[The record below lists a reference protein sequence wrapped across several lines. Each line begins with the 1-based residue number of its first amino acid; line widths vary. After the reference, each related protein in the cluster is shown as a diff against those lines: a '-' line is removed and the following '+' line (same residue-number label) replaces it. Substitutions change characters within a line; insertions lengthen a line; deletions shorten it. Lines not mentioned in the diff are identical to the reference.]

1 MPNNEFHNTAMG
13 RTKNDGRGRL
23 GGRAKGT
30 PNKPITP
37 ALDWLNAVL
46 DKQRPLIEAQFTQG
60 ARSNEDAKIYA
71 LLSVA
76 AALRENTAAI
86 LATKGERAE
95 Q

>member
-1 MPNNEFHNTAMG
+1 MG
-13 RTKNDGRGRL
+13 RKPNDGRGRL

-30 PNKPITP
+30 PNKPISP
-37 ALDWLNAVL
+37 ALDWLNSVL
-46 DKQRPLIEAQFTQG
+46 DKQRAVIELQFTQG
-60 ARSNEDAKIYA
+60 ARSKEDAKIYA

-86 LATKGERAE
+86 LAVNGGAE

>member
-1 MPNNEFHNTAMG
+1 MG
-13 RTKNDGRGRL
+13 RKPNDGRGRL

-30 PNKPITP
+30 PNKPISP
-37 ALDWLNAVL
+37 ALDWLNGL
-46 DKQRPLIEAQFTQG
+46 LEKQRPVIELQFTQG
-60 ARSNEDAKIYA
+60 ARCKDDAKIYA

-86 LATKGERAE
+86 YAAIERGG

>member
-1 MPNNEFHNTAMG
+1 MG
-13 RTKNDGRGRL
+13 RLKNDGRGRL

-30 PNKPITP
+30 PNKPISP
-37 ALDWLNAVL
+37 ALDWLNAIL
-46 DKQRPLIEAQFTQG
+46 DKQRPVIEAQFSQG
-60 ARSNEDAKIYA
+60 ARCKEDAQVYA

-86 LATKGERAE
+86 TALYERAG

>member
-1 MPNNEFHNTAMG
+1 MG
-13 RTKNDGRGRL
+13 RLKNDGRGRL

-30 PNKPITP
+30 PNKPISP
-37 ALDWLNAVL
+37 ALEWLNAVL
-46 DKQRPLIEAQFTQG
+46 DKQRPVIEAQFTTG
-60 ARSNEDAKIYA
+60 ARCKEDAQVYA

-86 LATKGERAE
+86 LAANERAE